1 MQDHNELRGICE
13 LWEKEILDM
22 QIGLIAFESRKK
34 ELLAKQKA
42 SEIGVQLDAVRRN
55 TREMKKRIEQRRSEV
70 AGLQK
75 AITAIGRGDRGD
87 RGQVTGDRGQGTV
100 SEFTPTKKAL

>member
-42 SEIGVQLDAVRRN
+42 SEIGAQLDAVRRN

-75 AITAIGRGDRGD
+75 AITAIGRGADS
-87 RGQVTGDRGQGTV
+87 GQRTAGSTV